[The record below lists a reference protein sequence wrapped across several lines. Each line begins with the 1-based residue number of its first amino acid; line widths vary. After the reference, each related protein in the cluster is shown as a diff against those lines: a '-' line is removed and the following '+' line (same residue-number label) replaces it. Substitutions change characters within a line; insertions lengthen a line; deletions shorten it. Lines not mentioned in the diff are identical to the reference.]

1 MIDGLVGTFIFVS
14 QKGVFMSMLGNI
26 LGSVL
31 GNMGQQGGGMGALA
45 SVAGSLLA
53 NDGEQGGLGGLIGKF
68 QQAGLGDVVSSW
80 VGSGQNMPVS
90 AEQLQSVLGSDAV
103 AGIAAKLGLHPSDAM
118 GQLSGLLPGLVDQL
132 TPNGQAPAAGLG
144 NMGDLAGMLGG
155 LLNRK

>member
-1 MIDGLVGTFIFVS
+1 
-14 QKGVFMSMLGNI
+14 MSLLGNI
-26 LGSVL
+26 FGAVL

-53 NDGEQGGLGGLIGKF
+53 NDGEHGGLGGLVGKF

-80 VGSGQNMPVS
+80 VGSGQNLPIS

-103 AGIAAKLGLHPSDAM
+103 AGIAAKLGMNPSDAL
-118 GQLSGLLPGLVDQL
+118 GQLSSLLPGLVDQL
-132 TPNGQAPAAGLG
+132 TPNGQAPTSGFG

-155 LLNRK
+155 LLSKK